1 MCWTLC
7 LVEAASLPF
16 SAVDAVVSQGTQFVG
31 ENGTGTMIVGAA
43 MKVHTVLGPGLLE
56 SAYAHCMAH
65 ELANRGAIVRT
76 EVVIPIIYEGLQ
88 VEKGYRADLIVNEHV
103 VVELK
108 VVEKILPVHRIQLL
122 GYLRLGDF
130 RLGYL

>member
-1 MCWTLC
+1 
-7 LVEAASLPF
+7 
-16 SAVDAVVSQGTQFVG
+16 
-31 ENGTGTMIVGAA
+31 
-43 MKVHTVLGPGLLE
+43 
-56 SAYAHCMAH
+56 MAH

-76 EVVIPIIYEGLQ
+76 EVVIPIIYKGLQ

-122 GYLRLGDF
+122 SYLRLGDF
-130 RLGYL
+130 RLGYLLNFRGDHMRNGITRLANGL